1 MARVKANSENNANGE
16 IRKLFFEQTP
26 ASIQRNQV
34 SRAYR
39 SYLSFSIVWSFI
51 AVLQVVGNYRL
62 NVGIASVG
70 GIGGF
75 LAGAT
80 LARGTTRGIERKG
93 EDHPSRGRLLF
104 ALGAGLVIIAVLG
117 YVIESEA
124 IPFSILSQSMSAYT
138 ALPALYL
145 GGALTFRRWEL
156 KNGKEIHWEGAW
168 IGTFYAI
175 PKGLTMQE
183 QYMYRYEQR
192 ERLRA
197 RNSAGAAAPNE
208 PPSE

>member
-1 MARVKANSENNANGE
+1 M
-16 IRKLFFEQTP
+16 
-26 ASIQRNQV
+26 

-39 SYLSFSIVWSFI
+39 SYLSFTIVWSFI
-51 AVLQVVGNYRL
+51 AVLQAAVNYRL
-62 NVGIASVG
+62 NVGIASVS

-104 ALGAGLVIIAVLG
+104 ALGAGLVIIVVLG
-117 YVIESEA
+117 YMIESEA
-124 IPFSILSQSMSAYT
+124 IPFSILSQFMSIYA

-145 GGALTFRRWEL
+145 GGAVTFRRWEL
-156 KNGKEIHWEGAW
+156 KNGKEIQWEGAW

-175 PKGLTMQE
+175 PKGLTWQE
-183 QYMYRYEQR
+183 QYIYRYQQR
-192 ERLRA
+192 ERMRA
-197 RNSAGAAAPNE
+197 RNPPEPAAPNN
-208 PPSE
+208 PPSK